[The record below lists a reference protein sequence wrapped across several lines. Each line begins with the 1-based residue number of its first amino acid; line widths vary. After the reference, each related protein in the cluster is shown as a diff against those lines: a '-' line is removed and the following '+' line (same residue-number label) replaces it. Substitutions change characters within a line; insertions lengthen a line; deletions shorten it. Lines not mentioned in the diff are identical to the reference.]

1 MADVA
6 LDTNVLVAYLDEG
19 DVHHSR
25 AHALVERL
33 EQDGHH
39 LVLLDV
45 CVGEAV
51 SVVCRRARERKV
63 SPPDLPRFLAS
74 VRRWREQE
82 ELTWTGGACERLFDA
97 IVKTVEDTS
106 GALNFNDALLVAV
119 HRDGFFDHLAS
130 FDVAFD
136 RIEGFPRLS

>member
-6 LDTNVLVAYLDEG
+6 LDANVLVAYLDAG

-25 AHALVERL
+25 ARALVERL
-33 EQDGHH
+33 EHDGHA
-39 LVLLDV
+39 LILLDV

-63 SPPDLPRFLAS
+63 SPPDLPRFLAA
-74 VRRWREQE
+74 VRRWRQQG

-97 IVKTVEDTS
+97 VTTTIEETS
-106 GALNFNDALLVAV
+106 GALNFNDALLIAL
-119 HRDGFFDHLAS
+119 HRDGAFDQLAS
-130 FDVAFD
+130 FDTGFD
-136 RIEGFPRLS
+136 AIEGLTRLS